1 MKLHRFISDFD
12 LSERRLILT
21 GGELVHQ
28 IKDVLHL
35 QIGEKIILNNGALQE
50 AVASIVDLKKNS
62 LELAIETVYPVDT
75 EPDCNVTLYC
85 AILKKEN
92 FEWVVQKSVEMG
104 VINIVPLQTDRTV
117 KLNLPMQRLEKII
130 KESAEQ
136 SGRGVLPTLRTSTSL
151 QEVLQQKKTDAARI
165 FFTLNAPQFV
175 AQDIKKSKNIDIFI
189 GPEGGW
195 SEREIELARG
205 SGCILAQLSPLTLR
219 AETAAVVAA
228 FAVIYGKNF

>member
-1 MKLHRFISDFD
+1 
-12 LSERRLILT
+12 
-21 GGELVHQ
+21 
-28 IKDVLHL
+28 
-35 QIGEKIILNNGALQE
+35 
-50 AVASIVDLKKNS
+50 
-62 LELAIETVYPVDT
+62 
-75 EPDCNVTLYC
+75 
-85 AILKKEN
+85 
-92 FEWVVQKSVEMG
+92 
-104 VINIVPLQTDRTV
+104 
-117 KLNLPMQRLEKII
+117 MQRLEKII

-136 SGRGVLPTLRTSTSL
+136 SGRGVLPTLRPSTSL
-151 QEVLQQKKTDAARI
+151 REVLQQKKTDAARI